1 MDMRYYEDVNAIGLD
16 VIREVGSIGTGNAA
30 TAISQLLGAQVRIT
44 LPDVRVLGFN
54 EAVHSLGHPEEQVA
68 AILVEMS
75 KDMEGMMLFLMKM
88 DFIHCVLH
96 DMLGMEVSS
105 FAQLDELAIS
115 ALTEVGNIMISSYVN
130 SLSGLAGMD
139 IQLSVPALSINMLG
153 AVLSTPIIEFG
164 YETNQIMMVT
174 GKFILNDQPLES
186 SLLLLP
192 HLQSLENLIQKLVT
206 VNE

>member
-88 DFIHCVLH
+88 DFIQSVLH
-96 DMLGMEVSS
+96 DMLGMEVST

-153 AVLSTPIIEFG
+153 AILSTPIIEFG

>member
-88 DFIHCVLH
+88 DFIQSVLH
-96 DMLGMEVSS
+96 DMLGMEVST